1 MKKTLVLAGAL
12 SAVAMSTALVANADT
27 QKTYD
32 FSGFDELDIAAGVEV
47 VYTAGTDYSVVA
59 DFRKGG
65 PDDMKIR
72 KDGGRLYIS
81 KKATSGWG
89 DKLRV
94 TVKIT
99 APDLNAIEASSGSS
113 IRATGIESDT
123 FALKV
128 SSGASADLSGTCGT
142 MTVKASSGGSAD
154 AKDLKCKNVT
164 AGASSGGSAQ
174 AYASDSATSN
184 TSSGGSVDI
193 WGKPSDRTAN
203 KSVSGG
209 STSFH

>member
-12 SAVAMSTALVANADT
+12 SAVVMSTALTANADT

-32 FSGFDELDIAAGVEV
+32 FSDFDELDIAAGVEV
-47 VYTAGTDYSVVA
+47 VYTAGSDYSVVA

-72 KDGGRLYIS
+72 EDGGRLYIS
-81 KKATSGWG
+81 KKAKSGWG
-89 DKLRV
+89 DTLRV

-99 APDLNAIEASSGSS
+99 APDLNAVEASSGSS
-113 IRATGIESDT
+113 IRASGIKSDA

-128 SSGASADLSGTCGT
+128 SSGASAELSGTCGT
-142 MTVKASSGGSAD
+142 MTVRASSGGSAD
-154 AKDLKCKNVT
+154 AKDLKCKSVT
-164 AGASSGGSAQ
+164 ANASSGGSAQ
-174 AYASDSATSN
+174 AYASDSATSK

-203 KSVSGG
+203 QSVSGG